1 MASSSA
7 VATFQDLHKA
17 RRRAHAAMFVAMV
30 IGCVLACSGTLMS
43 DEGSTIWVN
52 FRNEGVSVTTKLT
65 DPKAQDEYEK
75 QVQKQIDVRKKDVQ
89 RNGFWTTII
98 SIVLLFFANILLYLL
113 EHKVSELEKN
123 LEAQNQV
130 LLADRA
136 ELHKQCNELIQT
148 IESLKNS
155 HDADIYSIVDSYLM
169 TVGAHKLS
177 FTDKGTDHDRISLYC
192 FDEGGSGVFIRLGRF
207 SYVRDYMV
215 SGRKQYPAS
224 QGCISNAW
232 RDGVAFH
239 ILPPQSKRE
248 HARAHQNM
256 GLTRAEAD
264 SLTMPSRLYF
274 GYRISDHNSTARA
287 VIIVESTSPAR
298 FREAELAGI
307 FAGEAKFLSF
317 LVERLASHMPRPSEA
332 ARMGF

>member
-7 VATFQDLHKA
+7 VATFQDLHKV
-17 RRRAHAAMFVAMV
+17 RRRAHAAMVVAMV
-30 IGCVLACSGTLMS
+30 IGCVLACSGNLMS

-52 FRNEGVSVTTKLT
+52 FWNEGVSATAKLT

-89 RNGFWTTII
+89 RKCFWVTII
-98 SIVLLFFANILLYLL
+98 TAVLVCFANLLFFKS
-113 EHKVSELEKN
+113 EHVISALEKN
-123 LEAQNQV
+123 LETQNQV
-130 LLADRA
+130 LLADKN
-136 ELHKQCNELIQT
+136 ELDKQCNELKQT

-155 HDADIYSIVDSYLM
+155 HDADIYAIADSYLM

-239 ILPPQSKRE
+239 ILPSPGKRE
-248 HARAHQNM
+248 RARAHQNM

-264 SLTMPSRLYF
+264 SLTMPSQLYF
-274 GYRISDHNSTARA
+274 GYRVSDHNSTARA

-298 FREAELAGI
+298 FKEEELAGI